1 MMIDSLLVVLART
14 ALGFF
19 LAAILGMV
27 RYLLAQ
33 PIVLS
38 IWDLGYVNF
47 GALGI
52 LSLGIGAPVGSFL
65 AWLDM
70 DSTRR
75 EHILKLTAVIITAL
89 LFAWI
94 GMRQGESIYKYV
106 GVPGIPALRGIIFGA
121 VLGANLP
128 LVALGLFKAFKHPR
142 I

>member
-1 MMIDSLLVVLART
+1 MVIDSLLVVLART
-14 ALGFF
+14 VLGFF

-27 RYLLAQ
+27 TYLIAQ

-38 IWDLGYVNF
+38 VWDLGYVNF
-47 GALGI
+47 GMLGI
-52 LSLGIGAPVGSFL
+52 LSLGVGAPVGSFL

-75 EHILKLTAVIITAL
+75 AHALKLAVVILAAM

-106 GVPGIPALRGIIFGA
+106 GVPGIPALRGIIVGA
-121 VLGANLP
+121 LLGANLP
-128 LVALGLFKAFKHPR
+128 LIALGLLKAFKNPR